1 MCSHCS
7 RHRNENSRHQ
17 TYSNLS
23 FPHLLNFSK
32 EVTIIINEE
41 QPDLA
46 ASFHVPESLLTEK
59 SEFLQAACRNEW
71 KEASSRIIKL
81 PDVEPDISSLYLF
94 WVHRDKLAL
103 HNDWDPDGDD
113 CEENALTV
121 QTRLVK
127 LWILADRLSDVRLC
141 NIVIDEMVGATEKS
155 DSTGLFVLF
164 PPDLTVLIWSATTA
178 GRSIRRMVI
187 DYYITY
193 VCVEGVEKNM
203 YEHHP
208 DFLKE
213 LMLAALHVV
222 DNISPHGLI
231 PAEKTEKSG
240 CYYHDHVEE
249 IPEQDCLQDK

>member
-1 MCSHCS
+1 
-7 RHRNENSRHQ
+7 
-17 TYSNLS
+17 
-23 FPHLLNFSK
+23 
-32 EVTIIINEE
+32 
-41 QPDLA
+41 
-46 ASFHVPESLLTEK
+46 
-59 SEFLQAACRNEW
+59 
-71 KEASSRIIKL
+71 
-81 PDVEPDISSLYLF
+81 
-94 WVHRDKLAL
+94 
-103 HNDWDPDGDD
+103 
-113 CEENALTV
+113 
-121 QTRLVK
+121 
-127 LWILADRLSDVRLC
+127 
-141 NIVIDEMVGATEKS
+141 MVGATEKS